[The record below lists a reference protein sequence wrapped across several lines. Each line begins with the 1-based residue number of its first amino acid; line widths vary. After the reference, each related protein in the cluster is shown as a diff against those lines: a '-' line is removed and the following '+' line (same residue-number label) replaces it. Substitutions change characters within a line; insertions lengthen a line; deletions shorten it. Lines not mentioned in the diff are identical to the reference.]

1 MHHSAGVHQ
10 SVRRGRNRPGVAAL
24 PSQQIAGRRP
34 EMLRSIIFLVGLVVV
49 VLAIVNFVL

>member
-1 MHHSAGVHQ
+1 
-10 SVRRGRNRPGVAAL
+10 VRGGRNRPGVAAL